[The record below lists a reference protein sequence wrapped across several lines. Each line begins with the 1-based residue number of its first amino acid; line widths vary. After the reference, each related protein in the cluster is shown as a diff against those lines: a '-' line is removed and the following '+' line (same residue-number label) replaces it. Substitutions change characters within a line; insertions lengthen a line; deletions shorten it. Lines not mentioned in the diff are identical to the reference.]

1 MHSKTDNI
9 ETMINDEVDEVI
21 EKLFESLKIDIKLI

>member
-1 MHSKTDNI
+1 MHSKNDNI

-21 EKLFESLKIDIKLI
+21 EKLFETLKIDIKLI

>member
-1 MHSKTDNI
+1 MHSETDNI